1 MLVAL
6 LLHRPQHTDKLRF
19 RNNGRISVINTR
31 RKTSERYSRRI
42 YHGNP
47 FRTLDAVIEDC
58 ITYAIDVDAICR
70 LIKSAHNQ
78 PQFYHCLEKVTSHK
92 RRLSSQYTT
101 LHAIRITP

>member
-1 MLVAL
+1 MLVDSTSQPQ
-6 LLHRPQHTDKLRF
+6 RPDKLRF

-42 YHGNP
+42 Y
-47 FRTLDAVIEDC
+47 LDIAFHIPDAAIEDC

-78 PQFYHCLEKVTSHK
+78 LQFIPALRRPPHTNAVYHLNIQHHM
-92 RRLSSQYTT
+92 Q
-101 LHAIRITP
+101 